1 MKLVVACRSV
11 LGSLLLLGGDANAA
25 VVDGNNA
32 DVARSNNRFAFDV
45 TRSRTRRGVKIN
57 NLDHRHHSTT
67 SSMEVGGGGIR
78 DNIVTV
84 DPSLSFKDQTSLSRI
99 ALGSILQ
106 TFLLYTLASRL
117 GSYNPPLR
125 AMALLTI
132 VFGSSYFGSI
142 IDMMPS
148 AATRQLLDP
157 NNIPGNADWYANLK
171 KPRWNPP

>member
-1 MKLVVACRSV
+1 MKADSV
-11 LGSLLLLGGDANAA
+11 LSLLLPLAAA
-25 VVDGNNA
+25 VHGNNDA
-32 DVARSNNRFAFDV
+32 VAVARSNNRFAFDV
-45 TRSRTRRGVKIN
+45 TRSRTRRGVKTN
-57 NLDHRHHSTT
+57 NLDHRLHSTT
-67 SSMEVGGGGIR
+67 SSNHPGGIR

-99 ALGSILQ
+99 AIGSIIQ

-142 IDMMPS
+142 IDMIPS
-148 AATRQLLDP
+148 AATRQVLDP
-157 NNIPGNADWYANLK
+157 NNIPGNADWYASLK

>member
-1 MKLVVACRSV
+1 MKADSV
-11 LGSLLLLGGDANAA
+11 LSLLLPLAAA
-25 VVDGNNA
+25 VHGNNDA
-32 DVARSNNRFAFDV
+32 VAVARSNNRFAFDV
-45 TRSRTRRGVKIN
+45 TRSRTRRGVKTN
-57 NLDHRHHSTT
+57 NLDHRHHC
-67 SSMEVGGGGIR
+67 IR

-99 ALGSILQ
+99 AIGSIIQ

-142 IDMMPS
+142 IDMIPS
-148 AATRQLLDP
+148 AATRQVLDP
-157 NNIPGNADWYANLK
+157 NNIPGNADWYASLK

>member
-1 MKLVVACRSV
+1 MRMKADSV
-11 LGSLLLLGGDANAA
+11 LSLLLPLAAA
-25 VVDGNNA
+25 VHGNNDA
-32 DVARSNNRFAFDV
+32 VAVARSNNRFAFDV
-45 TRSRTRRGVKIN
+45 TRSRTRRGVKTN

-67 SSMEVGGGGIR
+67 SSIAGG
-78 DNIVTV
+78 DNVVTV

-99 ALGSILQ
+99 AIGSTIQ

-142 IDMMPS
+142 IDMIPS
-148 AATRQLLDP
+148 AATRQVLDP
-157 NNIPGNADWYANLK
+157 NNIPGNADWYASLK

>member
-1 MKLVVACRSV
+1 MRADVSV
-11 LGSLLLLGGDANAA
+11 LSLLLPLAAA
-25 VVDGNNA
+25 VHGNNDA
-32 DVARSNNRFAFDV
+32 VARSNNRFAFDV

-57 NLDHRHHSTT
+57 NLDHRHHTTT
-67 SSMEVGGGGIR
+67 SSIANRGGIR

-142 IDMMPS
+142 IDMIPS
-148 AATRQLLDP
+148 AATRQVLDP